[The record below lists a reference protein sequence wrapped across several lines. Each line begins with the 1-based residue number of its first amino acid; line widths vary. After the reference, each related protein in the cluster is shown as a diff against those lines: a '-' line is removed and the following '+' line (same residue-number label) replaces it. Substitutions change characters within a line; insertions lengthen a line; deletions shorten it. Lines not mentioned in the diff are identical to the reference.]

1 MYLPS
6 IMTPLALLLD
16 ANKRHNPLHDKSLTN
31 PQSSPPFVSYFSKS
45 VSDSSLTASLLITKR
60 REVED
65 TGGDTLKEGRDKGEE
80 PRGEEDGRDESEE
93 GSV

>member
-1 MYLPS
+1 
-6 IMTPLALLLD
+6 MTPLALLLD